1 MNYTKVENRMT
12 KEDLITEAFGY
23 LNSFK
28 RHRALFEI
36 KPHDKAYHELQMYK
50 MVDRLELSMRAIKK
64 DMRENL
70 VDESND

>member
-1 MNYTKVENRMT
+1 
-12 KEDLITEAFGY
+12 
-23 LNSFK
+23 
-28 RHRALFEI
+28 
-36 KPHDKAYHELQMYK
+36 